1 MSDCSGEA
9 SVQVCNP
16 SMKGNCIMADDAK
29 ADESRMHRV
38 YSVIERPKK
47 DDYWHQV
54 GVAFPHKDGKGWNVL
69 LEVTAHPKD
78 GITKLVIREKAPK
91 EEQTSDGD
99 TPKKA

>member
-1 MSDCSGEA
+1 
-9 SVQVCNP
+9 
-16 SMKGNCIMADDAK
+16 MADDAK